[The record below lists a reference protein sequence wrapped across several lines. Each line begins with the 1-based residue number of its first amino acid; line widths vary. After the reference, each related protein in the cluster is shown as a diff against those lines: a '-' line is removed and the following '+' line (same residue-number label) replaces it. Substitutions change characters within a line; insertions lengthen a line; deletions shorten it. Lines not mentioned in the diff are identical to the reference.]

1 MSMKNLQ
8 KRISVTP
15 RDSQTLDQYMRDI
28 AQLPRLSVEEE
39 VSLAQRIRTGDEKA
53 FEQLVLGNVRFV
65 ITVAKHYQGCGLD
78 LPDLI
83 SAGNIGLVTAAKRFD
98 ETMGN
103 KFCSYAVWWIR
114 QSILQAL
121 AKEGRMVALP
131 ANKVTMLSKIGK
143 ESARLEQELQRMP
156 SRTELTDRLQE
167 KEKRIGWLL
176 RSSEKPMS
184 LDAPLQSEED
194 VMRIDT
200 LTDPSAPKTDDKL
213 MKESLHHDI
222 EAVLSNLSKNESN
235 ILKLSYGIGCTHA
248 YSMEEIA
255 QRMRLSRER
264 VRQIHNKAISRLQH
278 SSSKELL
285 RAYL

>member
-1 MSMKNLQ
+1 
-8 KRISVTP
+8 
-15 RDSQTLDQYMRDI
+15 
-28 AQLPRLSVEEE
+28 
-39 VSLAQRIRTGDEKA
+39 
-53 FEQLVLGNVRFV
+53 
-65 ITVAKHYQGCGLD
+65 
-78 LPDLI
+78 
-83 SAGNIGLVTAAKRFD
+83 
-98 ETMGN
+98 
-103 KFCSYAVWWIR
+103 
-114 QSILQAL
+114 
-121 AKEGRMVALP
+121 
-131 ANKVTMLSKIGK
+131 
-143 ESARLEQELQRMP
+143 
-156 SRTELTDRLQE
+156 
-167 KEKRIGWLL
+167 
-176 RSSEKPMS
+176 
-184 LDAPLQSEED
+184 
-194 VMRIDT
+194 MRIDT